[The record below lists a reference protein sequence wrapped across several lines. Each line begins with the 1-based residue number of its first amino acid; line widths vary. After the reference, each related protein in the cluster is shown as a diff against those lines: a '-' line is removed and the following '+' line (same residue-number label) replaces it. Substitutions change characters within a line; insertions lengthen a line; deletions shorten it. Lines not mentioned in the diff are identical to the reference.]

1 MLNRLKD
8 NNTPQEYT
16 LSGLNLGSVRLRFLA
31 ANIQKNTSL
40 LGCHLCR
47 KEINNTD
54 MAILAPILQTNKK
67 LEKLELEG
75 NQLGPE
81 SARLLANVLKDH
93 NKTLRFLDLE
103 SNPLTGPSKQETS
116 GIEALAA
123 MLRENRKLLVLNLD
137 NTGLNE
143 KCGDLLVDCMEVNHT
158 LISLEITHNE
168 LSVRQIRKIQ
178 ECLKRNKEAYD
189 AERLREFKERK
200 QMNEEDS
207 ATKHLLDIEENK
219 KKTVELEQQ
228 NKMHRQEERQ
238 KKYSELVCP
247 FPYCC

>member
-1 MLNRLKD
+1 MINRLEA

-16 LSGLNLGSVRLRFLA
+16 LSGLNLGSIRLRLLATFLD
-31 ANIQKNTSL
+31 KNKSL
-40 LGCHLCR
+40 LGLHLCR
-47 KEINNTD
+47 KMINDADSAT
-54 MAILAPILQTNKK
+54 LAHVLQVNRK

-75 NQLGPE
+75 NQMGPE
-81 SARLLANVLKDH
+81 SAKVLANALKDQ
-93 NKTLRFLDLE
+93 NKTVRFLDLE
-103 SNPLTGPSKQETS
+103 SNPLTGPTKQDES
-116 GIEALAA
+116 GIKALAD

-143 KCGDLLVDCMEVNHT
+143 KCGDILVECMEINHT
-158 LISLEITHNE
+158 LINLEITHNE
-168 LSVRQIRKIQ
+168 LSVRQIRIIQ
-178 ECLKRNKEAYD
+178 DCLKKNKQTYD

-228 NKMHRQEERQ
+228 NKMHRQDDRQ
-238 KKYSELVCP
+238 KKYAELVRTAST
-247 FPYCC
+247 